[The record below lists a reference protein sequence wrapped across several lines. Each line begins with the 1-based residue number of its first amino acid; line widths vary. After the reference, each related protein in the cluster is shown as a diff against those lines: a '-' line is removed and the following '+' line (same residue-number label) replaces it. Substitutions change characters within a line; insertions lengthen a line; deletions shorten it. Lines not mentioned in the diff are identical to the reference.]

1 MTTIEEIQKST
12 EFQVFDRKSAR
23 IDAKTLAI
31 TIIAFANA
39 DGGRIAIG
47 VEDDGTLTGVDG
59 KTEHVNEL
67 LRASYDYC
75 LPSIATST
83 EYLDVTDVNGQP
95 NHIILMT
102 VPQSV
107 RVHANQAD
115 EVYYRVGDKSKK
127 LNFEQR
133 MQLVYAKGEHYYEDA
148 PVNNARWENL
158 DMALVEDYVKVIGYG
173 KGAETYLRE
182 NGYVVK
188 KEDYRGRGYEA
199 LTGAAVLLFGK
210 NPQRFFQRAQV
221 RVIRYDGTEAKVGT
235 EMNVVKDEIFT
246 GPILK
251 LTNDVLAFVRTQ
263 IKEHTYLGPDGR
275 FRTDEQYPEFC
286 WTEIC
291 VNSICHRDYSILGT
305 DIQVKLFDDHIT
317 VESPGILPGL
327 VRPYNIRE
335 MHFSRNPKIALYMRS
350 YKLVKEFG
358 EGVDRMFR
366 EMAEAGLPAPEYRQN
381 EFMVYATIRQAKDVV
396 TTEKTTEK
404 VDEPNLDGKESAR
417 SWQGVGKELGVD
429 YRVLE
434 SVGDFCQEARSLS
447 EIAEHLGLGD
457 RYKMKKKYIDP
468 ILGKYIEMT
477 IPDAPNSK
485 LQKYI
490 LTDAGRELGK
500 IKH

>member
-1 MTTIEEIQKST
+1 MTIEEIQKST

-23 IDAKTLAI
+23 IDAKALAI

-75 LPSIATST
+75 VPSIATST
-83 EYLDVTDVNGQP
+83 EYMDVTDVNGQP

-148 PVNNARWENL
+148 PVNNARWEDL
-158 DMALVEDYVKVIGYG
+158 DMDLVEDYVKVIGYG
-173 KGAETYLRE
+173 KGTETYLRE
-182 NGYVVK
+182 NGYMVK
-188 KEDYRGRGYEA
+188 KEDYRGREYEA

-251 LTNDVLAFVRTQ
+251 LTNDVLAFVKTQ

-286 WTEIC
+286 WTELC

-366 EMAEAGLPAPEYRQN
+366 EMAEAGLPAPEYKQN
-381 EFMVYATIRQAKDVV
+381 EFMVYATIRQAKDAVGHV
-396 TTEKTTEK
+396 AGNGGLKGDVNGLANGDDRANDSLNDSLNDSVNSTYQAIKANPGIQRKRISELTGKSIPTIDRHIALLAKSNLIEHRDSDKTGGYY
-404 VDEPNLDGKESAR
+404 V
-417 SWQGVGKELGVD
+417 
-429 YRVLE
+429 
-434 SVGDFCQEARSLS
+434 
-447 EIAEHLGLGD
+447 
-457 RYKMKKKYIDP
+457 KK
-468 ILGKYIEMT
+468 
-477 IPDAPNSK
+477 
-485 LQKYI
+485 
-490 LTDAGRELGK
+490 
-500 IKH
+500 